1 MNKNLETRN
10 AILSGNSDAN
20 IRFDDLCKLMVFF
33 GFRER
38 MGKGSHRIYTK
49 SGIFGVVNLQPDEN
63 GKAKKYQ
70 VRQIRNLILM
80 NSL

>member
-1 MNKNLETRN
+1 MNKHEK
-10 AILSGNSDAN
+10 IKQDVLSGVADAN
-20 IRFDDLCKLMVFF
+20 IQLEDLCKLMVFL

-38 MGKGSHRIYTK
+38 YGKGSHRIYTMP
-49 SGIFGVVNLQPDEN
+49 GIFGVANLQPDEN

-70 VRQIRNLILM
+70 VRQVRYLIVS